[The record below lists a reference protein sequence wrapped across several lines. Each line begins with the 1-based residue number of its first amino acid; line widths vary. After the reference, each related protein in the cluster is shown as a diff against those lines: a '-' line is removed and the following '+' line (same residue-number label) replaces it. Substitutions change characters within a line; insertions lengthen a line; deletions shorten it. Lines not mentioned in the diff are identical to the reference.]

1 MRNFTITP
9 SDISV
14 ERELKDKI
22 DNLTKPKGSLGLLEE
37 LAVKIGMI
45 QSSLWPKL
53 NNPYNVIFAA
63 DHGVAVEGVSASPQE
78 VTHQMIRNFIEGG
91 AGVNFLANQHN
102 FKLLVVDGGV
112 NANLDSV
119 SGVIDRKIAM
129 GTNNYLYG
137 AAMTQDQM
145 ERAIEV
151 GSEVVDMCFENGCN
165 IISFGEM
172 GIANTSASALWM
184 NYLTGIPL
192 ERCVGAGSG
201 LCSKGIE
208 HKYNVLSKSKERYS
222 GDGSVYDIMRYFGG
236 IEMVMAVGGMLRA
249 AERKMVIIVDGFI
262 MSSCILA
269 ASQIDGNVMDYAI
282 FGHKGDEAGHKL
294 LIDFMKVK
302 PILDLGLRLGEGTGA
317 ICAYP
322 IIDSAVR
329 MVNEMSSF
337 EKVQVTKYF

>member
-1 MRNFTITP
+1 MRNFTITQ
-9 SDISV
+9 SDISI

-37 LAVKIGMI
+37 LAVQIGMI
-45 QSSLWPKL
+45 QSSLSPKL

-112 NANLDSV
+112 NANLESV

-151 GSEVVDMCFENGCN
+151 GSEVVDMCFEDGCN

-184 NYLTGIPL
+184 SFLTGIPL

-201 LCSKGIE
+201 LCNKGIE
-208 HKYNVLSKSKERYS
+208 HKYNILSKSKERYS

-249 AERKMVIIVDGFI
+249 AERKMAIIVDGFI
-262 MSSCILA
+262 MSSCMLA
-269 ASQIDGNVMDYAI
+269 ASQIDVNVLDYAI